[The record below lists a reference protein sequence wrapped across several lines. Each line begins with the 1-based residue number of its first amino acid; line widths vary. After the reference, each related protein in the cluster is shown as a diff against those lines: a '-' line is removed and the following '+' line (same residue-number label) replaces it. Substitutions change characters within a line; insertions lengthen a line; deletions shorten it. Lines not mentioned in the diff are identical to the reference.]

1 AYMNVIFYC
10 GKCYTPDGFD
20 VPSNISSVNCKK
32 CDWQSSVNISE
43 SIKTNS
49 IVDKCVLCNCG
60 SFYTDKDFNRL
71 LGCFIMVGAIVAYIW
86 LINIIDQWALF
97 VLLGAALVDLVFYM
111 FVGTKTV
118 CYRCLAEYRGFA
130 ANPEHKTFDN
140 NTAARYAESK
150 AK

>member
-1 AYMNVIFYC
+1 MNVIFYC
-10 GKCYTPDGFD
+10 AKCYAPDGFD
-20 VPSNISSVNCKK
+20 ISSDVSSVKCKK
-32 CDWQSSVNISE
+32 CDWQSGVSVTE
-43 SIKTNS
+43 SIKTKNV
-49 IVDKCVLCNCG
+49 VDKCILCGCL
-60 SFYTDKDFNRL
+60 SLYTDKDFNRL

-86 LINIIDQWALF
+86 LVNIIEQWALF

-130 ANPEHKTFDN
+130 PNSEHKPFDN

-150 AK
+150 AR